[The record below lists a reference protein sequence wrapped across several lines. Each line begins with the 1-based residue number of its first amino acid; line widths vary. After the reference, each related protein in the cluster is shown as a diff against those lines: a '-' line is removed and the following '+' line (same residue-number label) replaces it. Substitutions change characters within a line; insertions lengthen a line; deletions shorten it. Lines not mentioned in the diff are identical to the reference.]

1 MINKIIIVNLNKIF
15 FDKDIN
21 GNSKEKFRKFFKKEI
36 GEIYGETND
45 GFVKSILNSNDTS
58 KEIQFLK
65 YLFKTEYFKIIE
77 IFINDMHFS
86 FTKSNGDIVEFK
98 TIKDVQDARF
108 KNRIPEIRAKMNR
121 ILKTEGRL
129 RDQRKSKK

>member
-1 MINKIIIVNLNKIF
+1 
-15 FDKDIN
+15 
-21 GNSKEKFRKFFKKEI
+21 
-36 GEIYGETND
+36 
-45 GFVKSILNSNDTS
+45 
-58 KEIQFLK
+58 
-65 YLFKTEYFKIIE
+65 
-77 IFINDMHFS
+77 MHFS

-98 TIKDVQDARF
+98 TIKDVQDERF